1 LASKALHSIVD
12 KMDQFDG
19 RDATKY
25 LRVYAREMELN
36 RIVEREMVA
45 SFELAV
51 VPEIRG
57 RVRELRERD
66 GRSWNA
72 FIQAL
77 KEEFF
82 MEDSERVTK
91 RTFLE
96 WIARPNK
103 GLSANE
109 LLREFERQ
117 YVQLTG
123 TERKT
128 LEVEKTELFIQAA
141 DVRLQ
146 EFLEPLLEDRNEERG
161 LKADWKEVVGA
172 VSLLTKRQR
181 RRDKSVAINE
191 KATTLP
197 TTHSYG
203 KPSTTLP
210 KIDDATM
217 DELVKGIRELKIKM
231 ARFEEKG
238 QTSEGLT
245 KPSLGPKPG
254 QTGGRLPLRC
264 MWCDSFD
271 HSRRECEEFT
281 EAL

>member
-1 LASKALHSIVD
+1 
-12 KMDQFDG
+12 
-19 RDATKY
+19 
-25 LRVYAREMELN
+25 
-36 RIVEREMVA
+36 MVA

-96 WIARPNK
+96 WVARPNK

-123 TERKT
+123 TERTT
-128 LEVEKTELFIQAA
+128 LEVEKTELFLQAA
-141 DVRLQ
+141 DSWLQ
-146 EFLEPLLEDRNEERG
+146 ELLEPLLEDRNEERG
-161 LKADWKEVVGA
+161 LKTDWKEVEGA

-181 RRDKSVAINE
+181 RREKSVVGDV
-191 KATTLP
+191 KSTVLP
-197 TTHSYG
+197 IAHSSG
-203 KPSTTLP
+203 KPSIPP
-210 KIDDATM
+210 KVDDSAM
-217 DELVKGIRELKIKM
+217 HELVKGMRELKLKL
-231 ARFEEKG
+231 AKLEGKGEASADLAKQSSEPKLG
-238 QTSEGLT
+238 QTR
-245 KPSLGPKPG
+245 
-254 QTGGRLPLRC
+254 GGYPLRC
-264 MWCDSFD
+264 MWCDSLKHD
-271 HSRRECEEFT
+271 RRGCDEFT
-281 EAL
+281 EALRDDIVFFKEGRIHLKTSGLPLETILVTEA